1 MTDNMPGFSLDVMA
15 GLRASLGDLT
25 AQTRESNRLKVGS
38 IPIDYRRVN
47 NTIIPASG
55 ANSGIG
61 LGGPQQGRVWLV
73 RRIIVSGL
81 TWGTAAAGT
90 AQFFAAAIPSMLIAQ
105 SLDASMLVDESTAI
119 PNKAFYSNRQ
129 VVIRNPESL
138 HIVIVGG
145 TPNQQY
151 VASSQ
156 VEDYAEGFLGGLE
169 EFAL

>member
-1 MTDNMPGFSLDVMA
+1 MTDTMPGFSVDLMA
-15 GLRASLGDLT
+15 GLKASIGDLA
-25 AQTRESNRLKVGS
+25 AQTRRANQLKLAS

-47 NTIIPASG
+47 NVIIPTPTA
-55 ANSGIG
+55 AAGIG

-90 AQFFAAAIPSMLIAQ
+90 AEFYAGAIPSMLAA
-105 SLDASMLVDESTAI
+105 STRDASLLMDESAFI

-129 VVIRNPESL
+129 VVIKSPETL

-145 TPNQQY
+145 TAGQQY
-151 VASSQ
+151 IASSQ
-156 VEDYAEGFLGGLE
+156 IEDYDESALGGLDS
-169 EFAL
+169 FDL